1 RQVYES
7 NDLGLLNF
15 RLHPDWPD
23 EPYGYMLY
31 THDPGYGDDCLVETY
46 NCKKDHRLAR
56 VEVVLDEST
65 NTVACGAQA
74 ILINDWCTSSNNH
87 GGGGMAFME
96 NGDMA
101 LTVGDM
107 SK

>member
-1 RQVYES
+1 
-7 NDLGLLNF
+7 
-15 RLHPDWPD
+15 
-23 EPYGYMLY
+23 M
-31 THDPGYGDDCLVETY
+31 ETY

-107 SK
+107 SKVRMARAQLNAEIASTSTSTSTSTCTFLPPK